1 MFQRKSKTGLGQLS
15 LLIRHSGHIS
25 LYLEHSVACH
35 LSNCGLILLAEGASL
50 MKNTKMQ
57 PQHQGDQQLQRQQN
71 QQQRSRQEPKQEIQN
86 TAVQEHEV
94 PEARMTD

>member
-1 MFQRKSKTGLGQLS
+1 
-15 LLIRHSGHIS
+15 
-25 LYLEHSVACH
+25 
-35 LSNCGLILLAEGASL
+35 